1 MYKKVYVEITNR
13 CNLNCN
19 FCVKNKRVKQ
29 LMTIQEFLIILNK
42 LKPFTKYL
50 YMHVLGEPLLHPQI
64 NDFINLAFTNNFYVN
79 ITTNGY
85 LIKKIINNDNIRQLN
100 ISLHSFDRQYN
111 KSLNAYLNDIFEVVD
126 KLHDNTYISYR
137 LWVNNV
143 YQKEIIKKL
152 EEKYQIK
159 IQGHTKL
166 AKNIY
171 VDFDEEFIWPNL
183 TNDFYSSK
191 GTCRALKD
199 HIGILVDGTI
209 IPCCLDS
216 LGIIKL
222 GNVFKDNIN
231 EIIQSETYVHMING
245 FNNNYKYHELCRH
258 CQFKKN

>member
-29 LMTIQEFLIILNK
+29 LMTVQEFLIILNK

-111 KSLNAYLNDIFEVVD
+111 KSLNAYLNDIFEVLY
-126 KLHDNTYISYR
+126 KLNYNTYV
-137 LWVNNV
+137 LVLFV
-143 YQKEIIKKL
+143 ELKL
-152 EEKYQIK
+152 
-159 IQGHTKL
+159 
-166 AKNIY
+166 
-171 VDFDEEFIWPNL
+171 
-183 TNDFYSSK
+183 
-191 GTCRALKD
+191 
-199 HIGILVDGTI
+199 
-209 IPCCLDS
+209 
-216 LGIIKL
+216 
-222 GNVFKDNIN
+222 
-231 EIIQSETYVHMING
+231 
-245 FNNNYKYHELCRH
+245 
-258 CQFKKN
+258 